1 MNQTAE
7 SRRLAAANANT
18 EPWRRFGPYLSE
30 RQWGTVR
37 EDYSPHGNAW
47 EYFPHDHARSRAYR
61 WGEDGIAGIS
71 DDQQRLCLSLALWNG
86 KDPILKERIFG
97 LTNSEGN
104 HGEDAK
110 ELYYYLDAT
119 PTHSYLKMLYKYPQR
134 EFPYAR
140 LVEEN
145 GRRKGDSSQPE
156 FELLDTGIF
165 DDDRYFDVFVEYAK
179 AGPEDVLMRVTV
191 HNRGPEATMIHLL
204 PQLWFRNTWSWK
216 HDAKKPVM
224 REENGDVVAEHAEL
238 GCYRLVVDD
247 RRRRREGTLTS
258 PTAGEKNQSLLT
270 SSPTLLFCDNETNA
284 RRLYGQADAQGFFK
298 DAFEEYVVHGNQSAV
313 NPNRSG
319 TKAGALYKL
328 TIPAGGSQQ
337 IRLRFV
343 AADVRR
349 RTSKANG
356 EPESASS
363 PRQLRPFADFDDI
376 FATRLREADG
386 FYDDLQADNANADA
400 RNVQR
405 QAFAGMIWSKQF
417 FYYDIGEWINGD
429 AGQFPPPSERKR
441 GRNAEWKHLN
451 NADIISMPDKWE
463 YPWYAAW
470 DLAFHCIPLALVD
483 AEFAKSQLTLLTREW
498 YMHPN
503 GQLPAYEW
511 AFGDVNPP
519 VHAWA
524 TWRVFQ
530 MDRKQRGDQGD
541 LAFLE
546 RVFHKL
552 MLNFTWWV
560 NRKDSQGRNIF
571 QGGFLGLDNIG
582 CFDRSAPLPTGGFIN
597 QADGTSWMA
606 MYSLNLMR
614 IALELAKHNKVYEDI
629 ATKFFEHFLHIAEAM
644 NNIGDEGIGLW
655 CGKDE
660 FYYDVL
666 NMPNGQS
673 TPLKVRS
680 MVGLIPLFAVETL
693 ESELLEQLPGFAG
706 RLEWFLN
713 HRPDLARLVSRWQ
726 NRGMGERHLLSLL
739 RGHRMKALLKR
750 MLDET
755 EFLSDFGIR
764 ALSKVHEREP
774 YRFEGGGMTHEV
786 NYWPAESMSGLFG
799 GNSNWRGPI
808 WMPVNYLII
817 ESLQKFHHYYGDDFK
832 IECPTGS
839 GQLKTIN
846 EVADEL
852 AHRLSKLFLKGED
865 GQRPALKYHPKLA
878 TDPHFKD
885 YVLFHEYFH
894 GDSGRGVGA
903 SHQTGWTGLI
913 AKLLQP
919 RDMSAKRPAAP
930 RPARAAAKP
939 RVQEPA
945 LIKA

>member
-47 EYFPHDHARSRAYR
+47 EYLPHDHARSRAYR
-61 WGEDGIAGIS
+61 WGEDGIAGMS

-110 ELYYYLDAT
+110 ELYYYVDAT
-119 PTHSYLKMLYKYPQR
+119 PTHSYLKMLYKYPQQ

-140 LVEEN
+140 LVDEN
-145 GRRKGDSSQPE
+145 GRRKGDSSKPE

-179 AGPEDVLMRVTV
+179 AGPEEILMRVTV
-191 HNRGPEATMIHLL
+191 HNRGPEEATIHLL

-216 HDAKKPVM
+216 PDAKKPQLSLAKSDAISAKHADL
-224 REENGDVVAEHAEL
+224 GD
-238 GCYRLVVDD
+238 Y
-247 RRRRREGTLTS
+247 TLNCD
-258 PTAGEKNQSLLT
+258 GKQEM
-270 SSPTLLFCDNETNA
+270 LFCNNETNA

-298 DAFEEYVVHGNQSAV
+298 DGLGEYIVHGNQSAV
-313 NPNRSG
+313 NPNRTG
-319 TKAGALYKL
+319 TKAGVLYKL
-328 TIPAGGSQQ
+328 TIPAGSSTSV
-337 IRLRFV
+337 RLRLV

-349 RTSKANG
+349 RTAGGNG
-356 EPESASS
+356 DSASS
-363 PRQLRPFADFDDI
+363 PRRLQPFADFDAI
-376 FATRLREADG
+376 FATRLREADE
-386 FYDDLQADNANADA
+386 FYAELQADNADADA

-417 FYYDIGEWINGD
+417 FYYDIGEWIKGD
-429 AGQFPPPSERKR
+429 TGQFPPPNERKH
-441 GRNAEWKHLN
+441 GRNAEWQHLN

-560 NRKDSQGRNIF
+560 NRKDTQGRNIF

-582 CFDRSAPLPTGGFIN
+582 VFDRSAPLPTGGFIN

-614 IALELAKHNKVYEDI
+614 IALELAKHNMVYEDI

-655 CGKDE
+655 CDKDE

-666 NMPNGQS
+666 NLPNGQS

-713 HRPDLARLVSRWQ
+713 YKPDLAKLVSRWQ
-726 NRGMGERHLLSLL
+726 ERGMGKRHLLSLL

-755 EFLSDFGIR
+755 EFLSDYGVR

-774 YRFEGGGMTHEV
+774 YRFNTNGNAMEV
-786 NYWPAESMSGLFG
+786 GYWPAESMSGLFG

-808 WMPVNYLII
+808 WMPVNYLLI

-839 GQLKTIN
+839 GQFMTIN

-852 AHRLSKLFLKGED
+852 SHRLAKLFLKGED
-865 GQRPALKYHPKLA
+865 GQRPVLKYHPKLA

-903 SHQTGWTGLI
+903 SHQTGWTGLV

-919 RDMSAKRPAAP
+919 RKAMPAVG
-930 RPARAAAKP
+930 AKP
-939 RVQEPA
+939 AKLSTRSPGPRHA
-945 LIKA
+945 LVAA

>member
-1 MNQTAE
+1 MNVEKT
-7 SRRLAAANANT
+7 RLAEDQVGTAK
-18 EPWRRFGPYLSE
+18 WKFFGPYLSE

-37 EDYSPHGNAW
+37 EDYSPGGTAW
-47 EYFPHDHARSRAYR
+47 DYFPHDHARSRAYR
-61 WGEDGIAGIS
+61 WGEDGLAGIS
-71 DDQQRLCLSLALWNG
+71 DDEARLCLSLALWNG
-86 KDPILKERIFG
+86 RDAILKERIFG

-134 EFPYAR
+134 EFPYAQ
-140 LVEEN
+140 LVGEN
-145 GRRKGDSSQPE
+145 ARRKGDARLPE
-156 FELLDTGIF
+156 FELLDTGVF
-165 DDDRYFDVFVEYAK
+165 DEDRYWDVFVEYAK
-179 AGPEDVLMRVTV
+179 AAPEDILMRITV
-191 HNRGPEATMIHLL
+191 HNRGPEAATIHVL

-216 HDAKKPVM
+216 QGGKKPEM
-224 REENGDVVAEHAEL
+224 ALDSTGAIVAKHEAL
-238 GCYRLVVDD
+238 GRFHLVSDGHP
-247 RRRRREGTLTS
+247 ET
-258 PTAGEKNQSLLT
+258 
-270 SSPTLLFCDNETNA
+270 LFCDNKTNA
-284 RRLYGQADAQGFFK
+284 RRLYGVKDAKGYFK
-298 DAFEEYVVHGNQSAV
+298 DAFHELVIGGNQSAV
-313 NPNRSG
+313 NSHSVG
-319 TKAGALYKL
+319 TKVGLLHQL
-328 TIPAGGSQQ
+328 TVPGGGSSVVRV
-337 IRLRFV
+337 RLSNSP
-343 AADVRR
+343 ADGSFSDFDSVFSRR
-349 RTSKANG
+349 IHEADDFYAEVQRG
-356 EPESASS
+356 ISS
-363 PRQLRPFADFDDI
+363 P
-376 FATRLREADG
+376 
-386 FYDDLQADNANADA
+386 DA
-400 RNVQR
+400 RDVQR

-417 FYYDIGEWINGD
+417 FYYDIPEWLQGD
-429 AGQFPPPSERKR
+429 TGQPPPPPERKHS
-441 GRNAEWKHLN
+441 RNSEWRHLN

-470 DLAFHCIPLALVD
+470 DLAFHCLPLAIVD
-483 AEFAKSQLTLLTREW
+483 PAFAKQQLVLLTREW

-503 GQLPAYEW
+503 GQLAAYEW

-530 MDRKQRGDQGD
+530 MDRKQRRAMDPNDHGD

-552 MLNFTWWV
+552 TLNFTWWV
-560 NRKDSQGRNIF
+560 NRKDTQGRNIF

-582 CFDRSAPLPTGGFIN
+582 VFDRSAPLPTGGFIN

-614 IALELAKHNKVYEDI
+614 IALELAKHNKVYEDM

-644 NNIGDEGIGLW
+644 NNMGDEGIGLW
-655 CGKDE
+655 CEKDE

-666 NMPNGQS
+666 NLPNGRS
-673 TPLKVRS
+673 LPIKIRS

-693 ESELLEQLPGFAG
+693 EPELLVEAPEFCA
-706 RLEWFLN
+706 RLRWLFN
-713 HRPDLARLVSRWQ
+713 SRPELAKLVSRWTEPGQ
-726 NRGMGERHLLSLL
+726 RERHLLSLL
-739 RGHRMKALLKR
+739 RGHRMKCLLR
-750 MLDET
+750 RVLDET
-755 EFLSDFGIR
+755 EFLSEHGVR

-774 YRFEGGGMTHEV
+774 YRFDVHGHTLEV
-786 NYWPAESMSGLFG
+786 GYWPAESMSGLFG

-808 WMPVNYLII
+808 WMPVNFLLI

-839 GQLKTIN
+839 GRFITIDA
-846 EVADEL
+846 VADEL
-852 AHRLSKLFLKGED
+852 SRRLEKLFLRGDD

-903 SHQTGWTGLI
+903 SHQTGWSGLI

-919 RDMSAKRPAAP
+919 RDGGH
-930 RPARAAAKP
+930 
-939 RVQEPA
+939 
-945 LIKA
+945 